1 MAWAFARNN
10 ESLRLDAANSAG
22 GTKMSLTPD
31 KRQDA
36 EQALAILRRI
46 VQRERDRRRA
56 WQAWALVLE
65 QQMRREGWTQ
75 ADLDELH
82 TVRPE

>member
-1 MAWAFARNN
+1 
-10 ESLRLDAANSAG
+10 
-22 GTKMSLTPD
+22 MSTPLTAD
-31 KRQDA
+31 ERQDT
-36 EQALAILRRI
+36 EQALLILRTTLR
-46 VQRERDRRRA
+46 REQEKRRA

-75 ADLDELH
+75 ADLDELP

>member
-1 MAWAFARNN
+1 MSIRPDERLAHAEALERLRELLRD
-10 ESLRLDAANSAG
+10 ES
-22 GTKMSLTPD
+22 
-31 KRQDA
+31 
-36 EQALAILRRI
+36 
-46 VQRERDRRRA
+46 RRRQA

-75 ADLDELH
+75 ADLDELP

>member
-1 MAWAFARNN
+1 
-10 ESLRLDAANSAG
+10 
-22 GTKMSLTPD
+22 MSTPLTSD
-31 KRQDA
+31 ERQDA
-36 EQALAILRRI
+36 EQALAVLRTSLRRE
-46 VQRERDRRRA
+46 REKRRA

-75 ADLDELH
+75 EDLDELP

>member
-1 MAWAFARNN
+1 MSIRPDERLIHAEALERLRELLRD
-10 ESLRLDAANSAG
+10 ES
-22 GTKMSLTPD
+22 
-31 KRQDA
+31 
-36 EQALAILRRI
+36 
-46 VQRERDRRRA
+46 RRRCA

-75 ADLDELH
+75 ADLDELP

>member
-1 MAWAFARNN
+1 
-10 ESLRLDAANSAG
+10 
-22 GTKMSLTPD
+22 MSLTPD
-31 KRQDA
+31 ERLDT
-36 EQALAILRRI
+36 EQALAILRRT
-46 VQRERDRRRA
+46 VQREREKRRA

-75 ADLDELH
+75 EDLDDLP